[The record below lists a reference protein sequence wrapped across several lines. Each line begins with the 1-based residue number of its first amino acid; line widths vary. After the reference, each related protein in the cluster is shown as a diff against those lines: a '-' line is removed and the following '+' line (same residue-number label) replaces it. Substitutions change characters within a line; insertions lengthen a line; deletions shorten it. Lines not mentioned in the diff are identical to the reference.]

1 VQIVRQSDRLE
12 AGISAAAGPG
22 PLDLKSLLGT
32 WVNTNPESEG
42 IVKLIVSE
50 GPAGLRVR
58 VFGAGS
64 PQPED
69 WGEVAVEK
77 LFGDGLAATRAAA
90 FTARF
95 DRGFLGVQV
104 QGNQNL
110 GLLVVASFNRFQ
122 DGSGRSD
129 FFAREFYHR

>member
-1 VQIVRQSDRLE
+1 VQIVRETDRLE
-12 AGISAAAGPG
+12 AGISAGVGQG
-22 PLDLKSLLGT
+22 PLDLKPLLGT
-32 WVNTNPESEG
+32 WDNTNPESEG

-64 PQPED
+64 PQPVD
-69 WGEVAVEK
+69 WGEVAVDK
-77 LFGDGLAATRAAA
+77 LFGDALAAMRAAA

-95 DRGFLGVQV
+95 DRGFLGVHV

-129 FFAREFYHR
+129 FFAREFFYR

>member
-1 VQIVRQSDRLE
+1 VQIVRQADRLE
-12 AGISAAAGPG
+12 AGISAGPV
-22 PLDLKSLLGT
+22 PLDLTTLLGT

-42 IVKLIVSE
+42 IVKLILAA
-50 GPAGLRVR
+50 GPAGLLVR

-64 PQPED
+64 PEPVD
-69 WGEVAVEK
+69 WGEVAVDK
-77 LFGDGLAATRAAA
+77 LFGDGLVATRAAA

-95 DRGFLGVQV
+95 DRGFLGVHV

-129 FFAREFYHR
+129 YFAREFYHR